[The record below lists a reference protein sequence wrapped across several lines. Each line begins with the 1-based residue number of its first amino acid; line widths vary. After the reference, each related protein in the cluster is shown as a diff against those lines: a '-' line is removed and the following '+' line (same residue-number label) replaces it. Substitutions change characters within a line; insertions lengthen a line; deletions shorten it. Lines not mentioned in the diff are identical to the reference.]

1 MTIAETFLADFK
13 MEMANTRRM
22 LECIPDDALEFQP
35 HSKSMTLGR
44 LAGHI
49 AEMARWGADTAEVDE
64 LDIQPPTGDG
74 YKPLTAESRASVLE
88 FFDRSVAEA
97 TGAIGRVSNDGMS
110 TPWTLK
116 AQGNPI
122 FTMPRINVLK
132 SMVLSHII
140 HHRAQLSVYLRMNDV
155 AVPGMYGPSADE
167 R

>member
-1 MTIAETFLADFK
+1 MTIAEDFLADFEV
-13 MEMANTRRM
+13 EMANTRRM

-35 HSKSMTLGR
+35 HSKSMSLGR

-49 AEMARWGADTAEVDE
+49 AEMARWGTDTAEADE

-74 YKPLTAESRASVLE
+74 YKPLTAESRASALE
-88 FFDRSVAEA
+88 FFDRGVAEA
-97 TGAIGRVSNDGMS
+97 AEAIGRVSDDSMGAA
-110 TPWTLK
+110 WTLK
-116 AQGNPI
+116 AHGNPI
-122 FTMPRINVLK
+122 FTLPRITVLK
-132 SMVLSHII
+132 RMVLSHII

>member
-1 MTIAETFLADFK
+1 MTIAENFLADFEV
-13 MEMANTRRM
+13 EMASTRRM
-22 LECIPDDALEFQP
+22 LECIPDDGLEFQP

-49 AEMARWGADTAEVDE
+49 AEMARWGTDTAEVDE

-74 YKPLTAESRASVLE
+74 YKPLTAESRATVLE

-97 TGAIGRVSNDGMS
+97 AEAIGRVSDDAMCAD
-110 TPWTLK
+110 WTLK
-116 AQGNPI
+116 AHGTPI
-122 FTMPRINVLK
+122 FTMPRITVLK
-132 SMVLSHII
+132 RMVLSHII
-140 HHRAQLSVYLRMNDV
+140 HHRAQLSVYLRMNDM